1 MKTWFKRKP
10 STPASALA
18 SFEFA
23 PRITLAKV
31 DGKYLLHFDSNHQA
45 DTGRIVYMLPIGS
58 IENVMIAVEGFAE
71 DATVRSGTDMT
82 IHGDVVITSGMDS
95 HAIPLVLRLQGAVSA
110 EGAFSFPAPDH
121 IRSVVRNGV
130 AREFTKAVERFIA
143 AHDETRLA
151 TYAAADIG
159 APLAKRAVSA
169 VTETSEADDARKRKM
184 FLIAAFV
191 GPVVAVLL
199 LWALGAGQQAANPYE
214 EAFKAAMAQDPVAI
228 ESQVN
233 LTKQT
238 LKDMGLDPGQA
249 GDMGCMAP
257 Q

>member
-10 STPASALA
+10 STSASALA

-23 PRITLAKV
+23 PRFTLAKL

-45 DTGRIVYMLPIGS
+45 DAGRMVYMLPIGS
-58 IENVMIAVEGFAE
+58 IESVKIAVDGFAE

-82 IHGDVVITSGMDS
+82 IHGDVVITSGADR
-95 HAIPLVLRLQGAVSA
+95 HVIPLILRLQGVVSA
-110 EGAFSFPAPDH
+110 EGAFSFPAPAH
-121 IRSVVRNGV
+121 IHDVVRNGV
-130 AREFTKAVERFIA
+130 AREFTKAAERFIT
-143 AHDETRLA
+143 AHDETHLA

-159 APLAKRAVSA
+159 APLAKRAITA
-169 VTETSEADDARKRKM
+169 VAETTEADDARKRKM
-184 FLIAAFV
+184 FLAAAFV
-191 GPVVAVLL
+191 GPVIAVLL
-199 LWALGAGQQAANPYE
+199 LWALGAGQKAANPYE